1 MPELPEVEASRKFV
15 EDHCL
20 GQPIVRAEVQSDT
33 KVLCNVS
40 AQALEEALT
49 GRTIV
54 RAGRKGKH
62 LWLELDQRPW
72 PVFQFEVELLIEEA
86 SGMCYKH
93 QDISWDFLREL
104 FIGLHCPAYM
114 IFPFTHIFS
123 LRTRSAANDEE
134 EWPSKYAKV
143 LVELGNGVQMAFT
156 DSRRF
161 ARIRLLQDPP
171 TESPISELGP
181 DAYLELPDNDAFR
194 QAVQLRKGSIKGVIL
209 DQSFLAGIGNWIADE
224 VLYQARIHPETLA
237 SNMTSEDCGRLH
249 RAIQE
254 VVYFSV
260 TANAD
265 HENFPKH
272 WLFHLRWNKRP
283 GSLDGNKIDF
293 IKVGGRTSAYVPA
306 LQTPMFF
313 TTSKKSSRKE
323 KTLDGCKLAIE
334 KVLKARSSVQT
345 SRKSRKAKICDTKD
359 EVILEERKTES
370 NVFAESE
377 AARAIV
383 HEKPSKRRKKSDPGD
398 ALESRKAVT
407 KIVRRTGSRKAGSN
421 VFAEGEAV
429 RAIVHEKPSKRR
441 KKSDPVDALE
451 NRKAVTKTVRRT
463 RSRKAEVQ

>member
-72 PVFQFEVELLIEEA
+72 PVFQFGMTGAILIKNFK
-86 SGMCYKH
+86 GVCYK
-93 QDISWDFLREL
+93 
-104 FIGLHCPAYM
+104 
-114 IFPFTHIFS
+114 
-123 LRTRSAANDEE
+123 RSAANDEE